1 MSQTTA
7 AAQPI
12 SPLRRRMIE
21 DMTVRRIG
29 EKTQSDYIRHVKNFS
44 LFLGRSPHT
53 ATPEDLRAF
62 QVHQSAAGVQP
73 PTMNSTVSALR
84 FFFTTTL
91 DRPEMARHLR
101 LVKQPRKLPIV
112 LDQDEVVR
120 MLERADGARNKAAL
134 AVAYG
139 AGLRVSEVANLKLS
153 DIDSKQMLLRVEQ
166 GKGGKDRNAM
176 LSPRLLAL
184 LRDWWCVG
192 QPATWLFPGRDPLL
206 PITTRQL
213 YRVVREAAEAAG
225 IKKRVSPHTLR
236 HSFATHLLE
245 QGVDIRVI
253 QVLLGHAKLDTTA
266 RYAHVASK
274 VLREVTSPLD
284 LLTPLA
290 PKKGT
295 PL

>member
-1 MSQTTA
+1 MSQTPAT
-7 AAQPI
+7 AQPI

-73 PTMNSTVSALR
+73 PTMNGTVSALR

-101 LVKQPRKLPIV
+101 LVKQPRKLPVV

-166 GKGGKDRNAM
+166 GMRGQAFVNHAFTAVALFDNFTPDNDPHGEHDMAFLDVDGVARRGK
-176 LSPRLLAL
+176 
-184 LRDWWCVG
+184 
-192 QPATWLFPGRDPLL
+192 
-206 PITTRQL
+206 
-213 YRVVREAAEAAG
+213 
-225 IKKRVSPHTLR
+225 
-236 HSFATHLLE
+236 
-245 QGVDIRVI
+245 
-253 QVLLGHAKLDTTA
+253 
-266 RYAHVASK
+266 
-274 VLREVTSPLD
+274 
-284 LLTPLA
+284 LTP
-290 PKKGT
+290 
-295 PL
+295 